1 MTRLRLLVFA
11 FCCFCLAPTKVFATG
26 SDFTATPDSTNSA
39 AKSYFQYQLKPNAT
53 QKLTLTLDNM
63 ADHARKFDLQFLPAG
78 VSSSGQLMYTPGA
91 RLIKDSGPS
100 LLSMIQQPQTS
111 VTVPANSQTK
121 VSTSLHVPNTKW
133 AGERLGS
140 WYVRVAGEKTDAA
153 IQNRF
158 AMAIP
163 VQLTVDHVLTQKP
176 KLTLGQP
183 KLEQNQVIAD
193 LTNHTPRLFGHITQ
207 TTQLISP
214 DHKTLAKQVLNDA
227 QMAPSAIMALQLPVK
242 KALTPGT
249 YTLDLTLTSGS
260 QHYHLTRKFTIAAD
274 QITDSTP
281 PAPTSAM
288 PWWVYALI
296 GMMIIMFAIIIWL
309 LKTRKKS

>member
-26 SDFTATPDSTNSA
+26 SDFTATPDATNSA

-63 ADHARKFDLQFLPAG
+63 ADHARKFDLQFLSAG
-78 VSSSGQLMYTPGA
+78 VSSNGQLMYTPGA

-121 VSTSLHVPNTKW
+121 VSTTLHVPNTKW

-163 VQLTVDHVLTQKP
+163 VQLTVDHALTQKP

-183 KLEQNQVIAD
+183 KLDQTQVIAD
-193 LTNHTPRLFGHITQ
+193 LINHTPRLFGHITQ
-207 TTQLISP
+207 TTQLLGP

-260 QHYHLTRKFTIAAD
+260 QHYHLTRKFTISAGQIQRPAKQPATAA
-274 QITDSTP
+274 I
-281 PAPTSAM
+281 A
-288 PWWVYALI
+288 WWVYALI
-296 GMMIIMFAIIIWL
+296 GLVIIMLAIIIWL

>member
-26 SDFTATPDSTNSA
+26 SDFTATPDTTNSA

-53 QKLTLTLDNM
+53 QNLTLTLDNM
-63 ADHARKFDLQFLPAG
+63 ADHARKFDLEFLPAG
-78 VSSSGQLMYTPGA
+78 VSSNGQLMYTPGA
-91 RLIKDSGPS
+91 KLFKDSGPS
-100 LLSMIQQPQTS
+100 LLSMIQDRKTS

-121 VSTSLHVPNTKW
+121 VSTTLHVPDTKW

-163 VQLTVDHVLTQKP
+163 VQLTVDHALTQKP

-183 KLEQNQVIAD
+183 KLNQDQVIAD

-207 TTQLISP
+207 TTQLLGP
-214 DHKTLAKQVLNDA
+214 DHKTLAKQILNDA
-227 QMAPSAIMALQLPVK
+227 QMAPSAIMSLQLPVK
-242 KALTPGT
+242 KALTPGV
-249 YTLDLTLTSGS
+249 YTLDVALTSGH
-260 QHYHLTRKFTIAAD
+260 QQYHLTRQFTIAAD
-274 QITDSTP
+274 QITNPSTTTR
-281 PAPTSAM
+281 TSTI

-296 GMMIIMFAIIIWL
+296 SLVIIMLGIIIWL
-309 LKTRKKS
+309 LKTRKKP